1 MRKIRFSIGNKIFG
15 GFLVLIILFVVNAAT
30 IFYNGNKIDD
40 VVNKSGEI
48 IRPSQEI
55 INDFILL
62 VTRSKMLVINWVYVQ
77 SNTDD
82 KEALKDL
89 HNFEYPQLKDNLTQL
104 RESWE
109 LDSQKQELDSVFAE
123 FEKLL
128 AVEQDIMDQLVTF
141 ENYEDPLTKLLAE
154 DAIESQV
161 IPMTNT
167 IINRLNDVA
176 QTQENVTEQSD
187 NELTA
192 STGRLRNITIILGL
206 ITVVI
211 GLLFAYFMA
220 RSMTRPI
227 NYIKNVVVKLGK
239 GELVDD
245 QSKRFNKDEIG
256 EMAQAMESLIQGL
269 RSTTIFAENIGKG
282 SYDSEF
288 QPLSEEDVLGNALIE
303 MRNNLASVAEEDK
316 KRNWST
322 EGLAKFGDILRS
334 NNDNLEK
341 LSDDIIRNLV
351 KYLEANQG
359 GLYIIEDTDQDDPYM
374 TLLACYAWDKK
385 KYVDQKIHRGEGIAG
400 QVWQEKDKVYITDV
414 PNDYIKITSGL
425 GDANPKS
432 ILIVPLKVN
441 EEIYGVVE
449 IASFK
454 EFEDYE
460 IEFVEKIAESIAS
473 TVSSV
478 KINAKTQKLLQ
489 ESQQMTEQM
498 RSQEEE
504 MRQNMEEL
512 QATQEEMQRGQS
524 EAENTMDAIN
534 DAVAVIEFDAD
545 GTILNANINFL
556 DLMGY
561 TKDEIVGEHHR
572 IFVPREDRASD
583 DYKQLW
589 KDLGA
594 GMARKGEFKRIT
606 KSGEIKYLAGNYT
619 IIRGRDG
626 SINKVMKFAF
636 DITKYH
642 DVVEGDVE
650 AKSK

>member
-15 GFLVLIILFVVNAAT
+15 GFLVLIILFVINAAT
-30 IFYNGNKIDD
+30 IFYNGNKIDE
-40 VVNKSGEI
+40 VVNKSSNV

-55 INDFILL
+55 VNDFILL
-62 VTRSKMLVINWVYVQ
+62 VTRSKMLIINWVYVQ

-89 HNFEYPQLKDNLTQL
+89 HNFEYPQLKDNLNELATYW
-104 RESWE
+104 ES
-109 LDSQKQELDSVFAE
+109 DSQKHALDSVFVE

-128 AVEQDIMDQLVTF
+128 AIEQDIMSQLVTF

-161 IPMTNT
+161 IPMTT
-167 IINRLNDVA
+167 VIIDQLNEVARMQEDV
-176 QTQENVTEQSD
+176 TQESD
-187 NELTA
+187 QELMAATR
-192 STGRLRNITIILGL
+192 TLRNITIILGL
-206 ITVVI
+206 VTVVI
-211 GLLFAYFMA
+211 GVVFAYFMA
-220 RSMTRPI
+220 RSMTKPI
-227 NYIKNVVVKLGK
+227 NYIKNLLLKLGK

-245 QSKRFNKDEIG
+245 QGKRFNNDEIG
-256 EMAQAMESLIQGL
+256 EMAVAMENLIQGL
-269 RSTTIFAENIGKG
+269 RSTTNFAENIGKG

-288 QPLSEEDVLGNALIE
+288 EPLSEEDVLGNALIE
-303 MRNNLASVAEEDK
+303 MRSNLARVAEEDK

-341 LSDDIIRNLV
+341 LSDNIIRNLV

-359 GLYIIEDTDQDDPYM
+359 GLYIIEDREEEDPFM
-374 TLLACYAWDKK
+374 TLAACYAWDKK
-385 KYVDQKIHRGEGIAG
+385 KYVDQKIYKGEGVAG
-400 QVWQEKDKVYITDV
+400 QVWQEMDKVYITDV

-454 EFEDYE
+454 EFEEHE
-460 IEFVEKIAESIAS
+460 IEFVEKIAENIAS

-478 KINAKTQKLLQ
+478 KINAKTQKLLT

-512 QATQEEMQRGQS
+512 QATQEEMQRGQA
-524 EAENTMDAIN
+524 EAENTMEAIN
-534 DAVAVIEFDAD
+534 DAVAVIEFNTE
-545 GTILNANINFL
+545 GVIENANRNFME
-556 DLMGY
+556 LMGY

-572 IFVPREDRASD
+572 MFVSREERTSD

-589 KDLGA
+589 RELAA
-594 GMARKGEFKRIT
+594 GTPKRGEFKRIT
-606 KSGEIKYLAGNYT
+606 KSGDVIYLAGNYT
-619 IIRGRDG
+619 IVRGRDG
-626 SINKVMKFAF
+626 GISKIMKFAF
-636 DITKYH
+636 DITKY
-642 DVVEGDVE
+642 VEVE
-650 AKSK
+650 DLKGS

>member
-15 GFLVLIILFVVNAAT
+15 GFLVLIILFVINAAT
-30 IFYNGNKIDD
+30 IFYNGNKIDE
-40 VVNKSGEI
+40 VVNKSSNV

-62 VTRSKMLVINWVYVQ
+62 VTRSKMLIINWVYVQ

-89 HNFEYPQLKDNLTQL
+89 HNFEYPQLKDNLTEL
-104 RESWE
+104 SGLWES
-109 LDSQKQELDSVFAE
+109 DSQKHALDSVFVE

-128 AVEQDIMDQLVTF
+128 AIEQDIMSQLVTF

-161 IPMTNT
+161 IPMTSV
-167 IINRLNDVA
+167 IIDQLNVVA
-176 QTQENVTEQSD
+176 RMQEAVTQESD
-187 NELTA
+187 EELMAATR
-192 STGRLRNITIILGL
+192 TLRNITIILGL
-206 ITVVI
+206 VTVII
-211 GLLFAYFMA
+211 GIMFAYFMA
-220 RSMTRPI
+220 RSMTKPI
-227 NYIKNVVVKLGK
+227 NYIKDLLLKLGK

-245 QSKRFNKDEIG
+245 QGKRFNKDEIG
-256 EMAQAMESLIQGL
+256 EMAVAMENLIQGL
-269 RSTTIFAENIGKG
+269 RSTTNFAENIGKG

-303 MRNNLASVAEEDK
+303 MRNNLSRVAEEDK

-341 LSDDIIRNLV
+341 LSDNIIRNLV

-359 GLYIIEDTDQDDPYM
+359 GLYIIEDKEEDDPYM
-374 TLLACYAWDKK
+374 TLAACYAWDKK
-385 KYVDQKIHRGEGIAG
+385 KYVDQKIYKGEGIAG
-400 QVWQEKDKVYITDV
+400 QVWQEMDKVYITDV
-414 PNDYIKITSGL
+414 PDDYIKITSGL

-454 EFEDYE
+454 EFKDHET
-460 IEFVEKIAESIAS
+460 EFVEKIAENIAS

-534 DAVAVIEFDAD
+534 DAVAAIEFNPE
-545 GTILNANINFL
+545 GIIQNANLNFL
-556 DLMGY
+556 ELMGY
-561 TKDEIVGEHHR
+561 SKDEIVGEHHR
-572 IFVPREDRASD
+572 MFVPREDRTSD
-583 DYKQLW
+583 EYKQLW
-589 KDLGA
+589 KDLAA
-594 GMARKGEFKRIT
+594 GTPKRGEFKRIT
-606 KSGEIKYLAGNYT
+606 KSGEVKYLAGNYT
-619 IIRGRDG
+619 IVRGRDG
-626 SINKVMKFAF
+626 SISKIMKFAF
-636 DITKYH
+636 DITKFI
-642 DVVEGDVE
+642 VVEDLEDG
-650 AKSK
+650 KL